1 MVDFGILLVGLGAV
15 IMGIYHVARRR
26 YVAIDEIGS
35 VIGTYRG
42 AAVVC
47 QGLSE
52 AFAGVGVLALG
63 LVRVLGQ
70 NVAAADWLT
79 RRPWPIL
86 VCGSVAA
93 LFFGCFMMLGSREQR
108 QSRMWF
114 MMSIPGRLLG
124 LLLVVLALAGL
135 VLGLLDLVAPT
146 QFDRG
151 VGTVRALLPRDFPEG
166 RQR

>member
-1 MVDFGILLVGLGAV
+1 MVDFGILLVGLAAV
-15 IMGIYHVARRR
+15 IMGIYHVGRRR

-42 AAVVC
+42 AAVAC

-52 AFAGVGVLALG
+52 AFAGAGILTLG

-70 NVAAADWLT
+70 TAAAADWLA

-86 VCGSVAA
+86 GCGSLAV

-108 QSRMWF
+108 QSRMRF
-114 MMSIPGRLLG
+114 LMSIPGRVLG

-135 VLGLLDLVAPT
+135 VLGLVDLVAPT

-151 VGTVRALLPRDFPEG
+151 VETVRALLPRDFPEG